1 MKQENGMI
9 YYTMDDIVDFIDAI
23 KVDGANALAKAADK
37 NEGMTYAVVGYNS
50 ALRKVRRE
58 LEEIDAK
65 LMEAA
70 YGPREEHV
78 QVVENNDLSSDDTT
92 PQDHTETQTEEID
105 EPVPDVVPEMGNIPP
120 KMAFAPV

>member
-1 MKQENGMI
+1 MKYENGVV

-23 KVDGANALAKAADK
+23 KVDGANALAKASDK

-58 LEEIDAK
+58 LEEIDTK

-78 QVVENNDLSSDDTT
+78 QVAENSDLSSDDTP
-92 PQDHTETQTEEID
+92 PQDHTETQTEEIN
-105 EPVPDVVPEMGNIPP
+105 ESTPNTVPEMGNIPP
-120 KMAFAPV
+120 KRYAPV

>member
-1 MKQENGMI
+1 MKYENGVV

-23 KVDGANALAKAADK
+23 KVDGANALAKASDK

-78 QVVENNDLSSDDTT
+78 QVAENSDLSSDDTP
-92 PQDHTETQTEEID
+92 PQDHTETQTEEND
-105 EPVPDVVPEMGNIPP
+105 EVTPNTVPEMGNIPP
-120 KMAFAPV
+120 KRYAPV